1 MHFFY
6 KKHKLIPL
14 TIDEL
19 KETQFQTSIDNLVNC
34 DPNINSICVLHNSIC
49 QLFGENVYVV
59 KNVKHRA
66 EIITTENTHSLI
78 TVACYDILY
87 YRNIDNIKT
96 IQDIN
101 LKIECFNQHHKYYKC
116 ALQKLLHIIDD
127 SITKSLELE
136 VSGK

>member
-1 MHFFY
+1 MQFFY

-14 TIDEL
+14 IIDEL
-19 KETQFQTSIDNLVNC
+19 KETQFQTSKENLGNY

-49 QLFGENVYVV
+49 QLLGENVYIV
-59 KNVKHRA
+59 KYVKHRA

-78 TVACYDILY
+78 PVACYDILY

-101 LKIECFNQHHKYYKC
+101 LKIDCFNLHHKYYKC
-116 ALQKLLHIIDD
+116 ALQKLLHIVDD